1 MKTRLKKVD
10 ITQTVNTL
18 TAVGALMTPLDFTLS
33 NARQFYSSIGNPPA
47 VKGLNLRMDFF
58 GPGTSLCV
66 YFTVLKNGTI

>member
-47 VKGLNLRMDFF
+47 VKGS
-58 GPGTSLCV
+58 GP
-66 YFTVLKNGTI
+66 